1 MFLAEVHPE
10 SQELFQR
17 NQDPPICDA
26 PVAEPKQ
33 CRQPDDTLSVSPKSA
48 GLSEV
53 GVLRDRLSGIVAS
66 ELFNGGSGNGADKRK
81 SFRVKRSQLLDSIDN
96 TIQAIIGQQ
105 VLPVLILA
113 VFQYSLDNV
122 WSIGNR
128 INRRPVHIPEDVV
141 RKALYAFFL

>member
-1 MFLAEVHPE
+1 M
-10 SQELFQR
+10 
-17 NQDPPICDA
+17 
-26 PVAEPKQ
+26 Q
-33 CRQPDDTLSVSPKSA
+33 CRQLDDTLSVNPKSA
-48 GLSEV
+48 VFSEV
-53 GVLRDRLSGIVAS
+53 GMLRDRLSGIVAS

-81 SFRVKRSQLLDSIDN
+81 SFCIECPQFFGCVYY
-96 TIQAIIGQQ
+96 TIKAIIGEQ